1 MADLSTTYMG
11 LELRNPVVMAS
22 CGLVSTVEG
31 VKKAADAG
39 AGAVVLKSLF
49 EEQIRAETAEAA
61 AGFDSVN
68 HPEARGYVQTEA
80 WMRYGPRD
88 YCRFVEGAKKAVD
101 VPVIASVN
109 CTSDKWWSQ
118 YPKDLEAAGADAIE
132 LNILVPGTDVE
143 LSGALVEQI
152 YIRTVR
158 GVAEQ
163 VSIPVAAKIGSSFGS
178 LGFVTKQL
186 VESGAKAL
194 VLFNRFW
201 APDIDI
207 DKLRIKAASPFS
219 QAIEMHLS
227 LRWIGL
233 LHGDYPCDL
242 AATTGIHEAEQV
254 VKQLLA
260 GATVTQVCSTVYRN
274 GFGQIGT
281 ILAGLEAW
289 MARPDFQS
297 VSDFRGKL
305 SERSA
310 KDAALY
316 ERQQYI
322 KHLTEIS

>member
-1 MADLSTTYMG
+1 M
-11 LELRNPVVMAS
+11 
-22 CGLVSTVEG
+22 
-31 VKKAADAG
+31 
-39 AGAVVLKSLF
+39 
-49 EEQIRAETAEAA
+49 
-61 AGFDSVN
+61 
-68 HPEARGYVQTEA
+68 
-80 WMRYGPRD
+80 
-88 YCRFVEGAKKAVD
+88 
-101 VPVIASVN
+101 
-109 CTSDKWWSQ
+109 
-118 YPKDLEAAGADAIE
+118 
-132 LNILVPGTDVE
+132 E

-289 MARPDFQS
+289 MARHDFQS